1 MLFIRSN
8 HNEEFTKQLMNV
20 INQWEADLQKTR
32 EAEEKL
38 EVMNISG
45 SLMQMKTQ
53 QALMCNGIYL
63 EIT

>member
-1 MLFIRSN
+1 
-8 HNEEFTKQLMNV
+8 MNV

-38 EVMNISG
+38 EVMNLSN

-53 QALMCNGIYL
+53 QALYMQWDLPWDSLGV
-63 EIT
+63 

>member
-1 MLFIRSN
+1 
-8 HNEEFTKQLMNV
+8 MNV

-38 EVMNISG
+38 EVINVSS

-53 QALMCNGIYL
+53 LALYL
-63 EIT
+63 HSDLPWDNLGV

>member
-38 EVMNISG
+38 EVINVSS

-53 QALMCNGIYL
+53 QALYL
-63 EIT
+63 QWDLP